1 MTLSQIFSFLRVCL
15 EFKIKGRLCIF
26 VTLVAYFPFSWKR
39 LLDTCTASLQPKP
52 LLPLAQT
59 RGQRGVSKGKEG
71 NCFGEKGRELL
82 RVCNTWWTSPSAPA
96 DRPGMGSHIHRLVLG
111 CLGQPVAAQPQ
122 GGSKRGH
129 WGSLAVSLS
138 PGALLSLPSSRRW
151 NVLFH
156 LT

>member
-1 MTLSQIFSFLRVCL
+1 MTLFQIFSFLRVCL
-15 EFKIKGRLCIF
+15 EFKIKGCLCIF
-26 VTLVAYFPFSWKR
+26 VTLVAYFPFSWKQ
-39 LLDTCTASLQPKP
+39 LLGACTASLQPKP
-52 LLPLAQT
+52 LLSLAQT

-82 RVCNTWWTSPSAPA
+82 HVCNTRWALLSAPA
-96 DRPGMGSHIHRLVLG
+96 DRPGTGSHIHRLVVG
-111 CLGQPVAAQPQ
+111 CPGQPVAAQPQ

-138 PGALLSLPSSRRW
+138 LGALLSLPSSRRC